1 VHQRDD
7 ADHQHEAGHGDVPA
21 ITAISGATISA
32 LISLDS
38 TVWVSDS
45 GSDFG
50 TGCCGRGGRR
60 YRAPRQ

>member
-1 VHQRDD
+1 MLMTSMKPSMVMM
-7 ADHQHEAGHGDVPA
+7 PA

-45 GSDFG
+45 GSDFQN
-50 TGCCGRGGRR
+50 RMLRSRR
-60 YRAPRQ
+60 SSYRAPRQ